1 MKLITETIESV
12 KMITE
17 EKNGVKTLFIQGP
30 FLVAEA
36 KNRNGRMY
44 KTDNIAK
51 EVGRY
56 N

>member
-17 EKNGVKTLFIQGP
+17 EKNGVKTLYIQGP

-36 KNRNGRMY
+36 KNRNVCTKR
-44 KTDNIAK
+44 KLLQK
-51 EVGRY
+51 K
-56 N
+56 